1 MSEINEIQV
10 GIDDEITTGMEWV
23 FTIIAALITAGI
35 GVVVG
40 AVVGFYGLYFFC
52 VLMGDVYV
60 QAGWALLFVTVPVG
74 MLAGGILGG
83 SLPLLFHV
91 RWK

>member
-10 GIDDEITTGMEWV
+10 GIDDEITSGMAWV
-23 FTIIAALITAGI
+23 FTIIAAFITAGI
-35 GVVVG
+35 GVVLG
-40 AVVGFYGLYFFC
+40 AVVGFYGLYYFC
-52 VLMGDVYV
+52 VLMGDGSV
-60 QAGWALLFVTVPVG
+60 QVGWVFLYFTIPAG